1 MKKRTKIWLAAGALL
16 AFLGCILFVGGMTM
30 LKWDFAGLSTA
41 KYETNRYE
49 IGEDFENISVLTKTA
64 DVVFVPAAEGD
75 AVTVECYEQKNV
87 THTVA
92 VKDGVLTIEVEDTRK
107 WYEHIGIHFRT
118 PKITVRIPTGEYG
131 ALSVRSNTG
140 DTDIPSDFRFREID
154 VTASTGDV
162 DCAASVQESIR
173 IKLTTGDIELG
184 NITAGS
190 LDLSVTTGEI
200 EASCV
205 TCIGE
210 MRVKVSTGD
219 AHLTDVA
226 CGKLY
231 SEGSTGDI
239 SLKNLIAEEIVIE
252 RSTGDV
258 KFALCDAPSID
269 IKTDTGNVNGT
280 LLTGKIFDA
289 KSSTGRVRVPDP
301 DATTGGRCK
310 VRCDTGSIKIT
321 VA

>member
-1 MKKRTKIWLAAGALL
+1 MKRKTKVWLAVGVLFAV
-16 AFLGCILFVGGMTM
+16 LGCMIFVGGMTM
-30 LKWDFAGLSTA
+30 LKWDFRKLSTS
-41 KYETNRYE
+41 KFETNLHE
-49 IGEDFENISVLTKTA
+49 ITEDFKNISVLTKTA
-64 DVVFVPAAEGD
+64 DVVFVPAEGD

-87 THTVA
+87 THAVS

-131 ALSVRSNTG
+131 ALSVRSTTG
-140 DTDIPSDFRFREID
+140 DTKLPTDFHFEKIDI
-154 VTASTGDV
+154 TATTGDV
-162 DCAASVQESIR
+162 DCRSSAAEGIC
-173 IKLTTGDIELG
+173 IKLTTGDIEVE
-184 NITAGS
+184 NVTAGS

-200 EASCV
+200 EASRI
-205 TCIGE
+205 TCIGDV
-210 MRVKVSTGD
+210 RVKVSTGD
-219 AHLTDVA
+219 TELTEVT

-231 SEGSTGDI
+231 SEGNTGDL
-239 SLKNLIAEEIVIE
+239 SMRKLLADEIKIE

-258 KFALCDAPSID
+258 EFALCDAPSID
-269 IKTDTGNVNGT
+269 IKTDTGDVEGS

-289 KSSTGRVRVPDP
+289 KSDTGRVRVPDSDP
-301 DATTGGRCK
+301 TGGRCK